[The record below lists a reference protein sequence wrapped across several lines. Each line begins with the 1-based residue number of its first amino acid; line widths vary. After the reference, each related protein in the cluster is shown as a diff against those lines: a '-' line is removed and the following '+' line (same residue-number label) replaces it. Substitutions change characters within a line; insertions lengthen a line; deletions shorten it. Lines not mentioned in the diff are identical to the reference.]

1 MTTQM
6 IFSQVPQL
14 VPNQTGFAISV
25 ANYGNTNNHF
35 CFDGDGYIGQ
45 DMFDG
50 NSGSGSARW
59 LNCRQ
64 FTNSPYRTSY
74 IIFET
79 KRSIRL
85 NSIVLKRDVENACFT
100 NTYNTGYILES
111 AYSELGPWTII
122 STTTDG
128 GGQCNFP
135 TMCDMTINLQAPKV
149 SRYWRLTIPPGVGGS
164 SCGSV
169 YGTNSVKINEILMY
183 ETPQITTSNG
193 SSVIVDNQ
201 CVTLTCNSPGEN
213 YLWSTG
219 ETTQSITVCNSGT
232 YTCNLINTTFSGNQD
247 NSASI
252 IVSNLGS
259 QDNLPSPNGEVYS
272 IVRKDN
278 KVYYGGDFDYVG
290 PVTGSEALLD
300 NSSGINVNNFPRIDG
315 TVNCVIPDNSGGW
328 YVGGSF
334 SHIGNYFINN
344 LAHIKSDNSV
354 DLTFKPEPN
363 SYVLTLVLNGPY
375 LYVGG
380 NFTQIQN
387 FSNNYLAKLNVLDGS
402 PLFWNANV
410 NGVVNSI
417 QLYNNDIIVGG
428 SFTSLG
434 GLPRTNLGSI
444 DSTFLQASNWTPN
457 PNSAVNKLYI
467 NGNKLYVG
475 GSFTNISG
483 INKSRGAGYSLPN
496 YTLDLYDF
504 GANGTIKDFIVNN
517 NLLYV
522 AGEFTI
528 IGGANRN
535 YLAALNPLNA
545 IASSFNASADG
556 IVSSLAISNNLLIA
570 GGSFSNIGGQARN
583 RIASLNLTTGN
594 ASNWN
599 PNVMG
604 IKGTTFNVNAVSN
617 YGNNIFIGGLFY
629 SVGGTTRNNLA
640 CLDLTS
646 NQLSSWNPNINNI
659 VRAISLDNNY
669 VYIGGDF
676 TTVNG
681 TIIKNH
687 IAQLNIS
694 DGLPTGWNPN
704 CNGVV
709 NSLALSGTLLFV
721 GGTYTNIGGMART
734 NLSAINTLPG
744 SATNFNPSPNGAVNS
759 IIIDGDNLYAGG
771 AFTTINGQTRN
782 RIASFGI
789 SSGAISNFNP
799 NVNNIVNTLSLN
811 NNKLYIGGTFTSVS
825 GVSKINFAEYDIQ
838 TNSTTTLNSNL
849 TTSTTINS
857 VQSINDIVYLGGSFN
872 YSNQR
877 NPIINSCVVNT
888 TDSSLMYWQPNPD
901 DIVRTI
907 SASTDK
913 IFIGGR
919 FKNITLRYQP
929 FFASLDPALSSQ
941 IPPVITSLSSNTICL
956 GSNLVIN
963 GTGFANVTNVT
974 IGSVS
979 VPFVITSNTQL
990 TLSINSNLSGIVKV
1004 TNPIGSVL
1012 SSSNVTV
1019 ISTSIPTGSQN
1030 QSLVQGSTLSNLVV
1044 SGSNLNW
1051 YSSNTSSTILPNNT
1065 LLINGTTYYVS
1076 QTVDG
1081 CEGPRLAVT
1090 VQVQLGI
1097 DDFNT
1102 IKISY
1107 SPNPVTN
1114 FIDVKSN
1121 EILKSVSITN
1131 ALGQIVYFKKFN
1143 NTDLQLDLS
1152 NLSTGSYFVKV
1163 QSDEKQ
1169 NIFKIIKK

>member
-6 IFSQVPQL
+6 IFSQTPQL

-25 ANYGNTNNHF
+25 ANYGNTNNHY
-35 CFDGDGYIGQ
+35 CFGGDGYIGQ

-50 NSGSGSARW
+50 NTSSGSARW

-64 FTNSPYRTSY
+64 FTNSPYSTST
-74 IIFET
+74 ITFET

-85 NSIVLKRDVENACFT
+85 NSIVLKRDVENACFD
-100 NTYNTGYILES
+100 NNYNYNGYILES

-122 STTTDG
+122 GTTNG
-128 GGQCNFP
+128 GGQCNFS
-135 TMCDMTINLQAPKV
+135 MCDMSINLQVPKV
-149 SRYWRLTIPPGVGGS
+149 SRYWRITIPPIT
-164 SCGSV
+164 CGSCTCV
-169 YGTNSVKINEILMY
+169 NGTLSVKVNEILMY

-272 IVRKDN
+272 IVRKNN

-300 NSSGINVNNFPRIDG
+300 NLSGINVNNFPRIDS

-344 LAHIKSDNSV
+344 LVHIKSDNSV

-363 SYVLTLVLNGPY
+363 NSVLTLVLNGSY

-428 SFTSLG
+428 SFSSLG

-457 PNSAVNKLYI
+457 PNSTVNKLYV

-545 IASSFNASADG
+545 IASNFNASADG
-556 IVSSLAISNNLLIA
+556 IVSSLAVSNNLLIA

-617 YGNNIFIGGLFY
+617 YGNNIYVGGLFY

-709 NSLALSGTLLFV
+709 NSLAISGTLLFV
-721 GGTYTNIGGMART
+721 GGTYTSIGGMART

-744 SATNFNPSPNGAVNS
+744 SATNFNPSPNGTVNS
-759 IIIDGDNLYAGG
+759 LIVDGDNLYAGG

-782 RIASFGI
+782 RIASFSI
-789 SSGAISNFNP
+789 SSGSIYSFDP
-799 NVNNIVNTLSLN
+799 NVDNIVNTLSLN

-838 TNSTTTLNSNL
+838 NNSTTTLYSNL

-872 YSNQR
+872 YSNQW
-877 NPIINSCVVNT
+877 NPIINSCVVKT

-941 IPPVITSLSSNTICL
+941 ISPVITSLSSNTICI

-963 GTGFANVTNVT
+963 GTGFNNVTNVT

-979 VPFVITSNTQL
+979 VPFIITSNTQL
-990 TLSINSNLSGIVKV
+990 TISINSNLSGIVKV

-1012 SSSNVTV
+1012 SSSNITV
-1019 ISTSIPTGSQN
+1019 ISTQLPTASQN
-1030 QSLVQGSTLSNLVV
+1030 QTVNQGSTLSNLIVN
-1044 SGSNLNW
+1044 GSNLIW
-1051 YSSNTSSTILPNNT
+1051 YSSNTSSTILQNNT
-1065 LLINGTTYYVS
+1065 LLVNGTTYYVS
-1076 QTVDG
+1076 QTVNG

-1090 VQVQLGI
+1090 VQLAL
-1097 DDFNT
+1097 NT
-1102 IKISY
+1102 DNNMLLKLNY
-1107 SPNPVTN
+1107 SPNPVDGKLNITSSDN
-1114 FIDVKSN
+1114 IK
-1121 EILKSVSITN
+1121 IVSIYN
-1131 ALGQIVYFKKFN
+1131 ILGVLISQNNFSGNNIQIDMSNFSSGNYFI
-1143 NTDLQLDLS
+1143 
-1152 NLSTGSYFVKV
+1152 KV
-1163 QSDEKQ
+1163 ESDEKM
-1169 NIFKIIKK
+1169 NVFKIIKK